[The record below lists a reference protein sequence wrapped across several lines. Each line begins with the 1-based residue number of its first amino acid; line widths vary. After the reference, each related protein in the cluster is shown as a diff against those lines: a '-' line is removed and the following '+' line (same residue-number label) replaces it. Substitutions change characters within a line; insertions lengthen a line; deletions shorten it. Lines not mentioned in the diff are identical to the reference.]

1 MNQLTSVRR
10 GQLNSNHNGF
20 ETGTENFAQ
29 NWTLDATGNW
39 SEFKQGAAQ
48 GTWTIDQDRTHD
60 AANQVGTISG
70 SGGNWADAVHDAA
83 DRIAYAQ
90 SARRTVAFRRSSR

>member
-1 MNQLTSVRR
+1 MIA
-10 GQLNSNHNGF
+10 GK
-20 ETGTENFAQ
+20 NFAQ

-60 AANQVGTISG
+60 AANQVGLDVGALSATIRPLSKI
-70 SGGNWADAVHDAA
+70 
-83 DRIAYAQ
+83 R
-90 SARRTVAFRRSSR
+90 